1 MHTKK
6 FILYIFSINSEKE
19 AEKGVMQLSR
29 AMHNNSEPPN
39 YIVLVITEKIVFP
52 LQYRI
57 IEISPKEIRF
67 PENIL
72 RLDSILIA
80 Y

>member
-19 AEKGVMQLSR
+19 AEKEAEKGVMQLSH

-39 YIVLVITEKIVFP
+39 YIVLVIT
-52 LQYRI
+52 
-57 IEISPKEIRF
+57 
-67 PENIL
+67 
-72 RLDSILIA
+72 
-80 Y
+80 

>member
-19 AEKGVMQLSR
+19 AEKGAMQLSH

-39 YIVLVITEKIVFP
+39 YIVLVIT
-52 LQYRI
+52 
-57 IEISPKEIRF
+57 
-67 PENIL
+67 
-72 RLDSILIA
+72 
-80 Y
+80 